1 MEEINTQKQDDSPA
15 PSGSFIVNVEK
26 IQRDSVTED
35 KIQPEEDF
43 ELQALFN
50 KLNST
55 IDEAPF
61 HETKCQK
68 QKQDLSYKAEF
79 IMTHF
84 IKFYI
89 YQLMFYI
96 FGPFVYLFLLNKPAL
111 MFNLGFW
118 SFRQDVVFQ
127 YIQWVGHI
135 FCLLMY
141 FYFKSLSSLEI
152 GLLWFSLLTRSIIV
166 AAKFSTLNEERVE
179 LYESTRLSKQIIY
192 FDVVLFDWAI
202 QSKKIKNLEIAK
214 AAKRHDF
221 DTQFFCFNFLVEPLK
236 ETQYA
241 LLDDKETQLN
251 LPHEGAYGGINLI
264 SYFIDSYQSL
274 NTRKNQLTV
283 ALLISFI
290 VVITPKV
297 LAYERYLQNP
307 VEIFL
312 NIVCGVF
319 QILQFNCIF
328 LYLLISLEDMKRKIF
343 LLDQVYYL
351 ISTKRVRCNEFK
363 LTPTIDIN
371 CPRTIEAWSM
381 LRSIAFDYGASYH
394 IRNQIYHTILILC
407 CVASIIFSF
416 QIILDYFQL
425 DYYYLITLG
434 IIFLIFLFFISLYL
448 LSAAKINQ
456 FFEDFKTQI
465 ENLKFICQD
474 VKRMRKQYFEE
485 NNSEPQNFVHK
496 SFVNHL
502 KAQHDNDNLII
513 YQRID
518 NLIDSLDNA
527 QRHIEYDSRNYPLKL
542 YGIRI
547 TYEILQNL
555 VVGLFTLISFVV
567 QQRFSS

>member
-1 MEEINTQKQDDSPA
+1 MEEINTQKQEDSPA
-15 PSGSFIVNVEK
+15 PSGK
-26 IQRDSVTED
+26 

-43 ELQALFN
+43 ELQALFY

-55 IDEAPF
+55 IDETPF

-96 FGPFVYLFLLNKPAL
+96 FGPFVYLFLVNKPAL

-118 SFRQDVVFQ
+118 SCRQDVVFQ

-135 FCLLMY
+135 VCLLMY

-152 GLLWFSLLTRSIIV
+152 GQLWFSLLTRSIIV
-166 AAKFSTLNEERVE
+166 AAKFSTLNEERVA
-179 LYESTRLSKQIIY
+179 LYENTLLSKNIIY

-214 AAKRHDF
+214 AAKRHGF
-221 DTQFFCFNFLVEPLK
+221 DTQFFYFDFLVEPLK
-236 ETQYA
+236 ETQNA
-241 LLDDKETQLN
+241 LFDDKETQLN
-251 LPHEGAYGGINLI
+251 LPLRGLI
-264 SYFIDSYQSL
+264 L
-274 NTRKNQLTV
+274 NTRKNQVSV

-307 VEIFL
+307 AEIFL
-312 NIVCGVF
+312 NIICGVF

-407 CVASIIFSF
+407 SVASIIFAF

-434 IIFLIFLFFISLYL
+434 ILKLINFLKILYFIIEIIVFIYKGYGLFYPPNKIGIEIFLQFLLAFCQFPRLILGSIGNKTESPSQILWFVLLIFPCIFLYIFFIVLQTYVVILEIIINVIALIFIVFEFVFS
-448 LSAAKINQ
+448 LSAFLTLKTMRSNNELKIINIYIQ
-456 FFEDFKTQI
+456 LVSNK
-465 ENLKFICQD
+465 KF
-474 VKRMRKQYFEE
+474 
-485 NNSEPQNFVHK
+485 
-496 SFVNHL
+496 
-502 KAQHDNDNLII
+502 
-513 YQRID
+513 
-518 NLIDSLDNA
+518 
-527 QRHIEYDSRNYPLKL
+527 
-542 YGIRI
+542 
-547 TYEILQNL
+547 TLQNL
-555 VVGLFTLISFVV
+555 ILQMEDNRRIIHDKESLISN
-567 QQRFSS
+567 